1 MEAVGGHL
9 GFAALIEE
17 TSGGSPPKHTCMCHT
32 HSTGGDTVPACEEP
46 SLEEPGTFLKTL
58 SPHFNVPLIH
68 LGFCDRA
75 ELGGARD
82 AAFLTSLQVMLVS
95 GLRRGE
101 GGSTERLG
109 EGGCECIVGSPG

>member
-32 HSTGGDTVPACEEP
+32 HSSQDTVPACEEP

-58 SPHFNVPLIH
+58 SPHFNVPVIH

-95 GLRRGE
+95 GLCRGE
-101 GGSTERLG
+101 GGSTECLG